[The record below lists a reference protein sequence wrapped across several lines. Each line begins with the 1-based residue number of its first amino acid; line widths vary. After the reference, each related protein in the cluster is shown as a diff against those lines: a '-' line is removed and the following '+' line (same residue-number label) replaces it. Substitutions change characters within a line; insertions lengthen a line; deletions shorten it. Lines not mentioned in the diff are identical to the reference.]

1 MTANDIQVALVEDDG
16 EIRQL
21 LTLIIDGSPGYSCKH
36 AFSDCETAIP
46 ALLKARPDVV
56 LMDIGLPGVSGIEG
70 LRRLKEKLPATDFI
84 MLTVQEDDEALFASL
99 CAGASGYLLKDTPP
113 VALLQAIAEARAG
126 GAPMSA
132 SIARR
137 VLGSFRVATTSPL
150 SPREKEVLQRLCE
163 GANYKTIAAALF
175 ISGETVRAH
184 IKNIYEK
191 LQVHSRAEAV
201 KKALQ
206 ERLL

>member
-1 MTANDIQVALVEDDG
+1 MTTNEIQVALVEDDG

-21 LTLIIDGSPGYSCKH
+21 LTLLINGSPGYSCKH
-36 AFSDCETAIP
+36 AFGDCETAIP
-46 ALLKARPDVV
+46 TLLKTRPDVV
-56 LMDIGLPGVSGIEG
+56 LMDIGLPGISGIEG

-84 MLTVQEDDEALFASL
+84 MLTVQEDDDALFASL

-137 VLGSFRVATTSPL
+137 VLGSFRAPSTSPL
-150 SPREKEVLQRLCE
+150 SVREKEVLQRLCE
-163 GANYKTIAAALF
+163 GENYKTIAVALF

-201 KKALQ
+201 RKALQ
-206 ERLL
+206 ERLI